1 MNVQSYT
8 RSSCKHSHLYSLGF
22 FSFWLFLRNIILPS
36 FCIKYKYVTKKDIFF
51 SSQQILNNYVQFEV
65 YSGLSQVASLKMSQ
79 SRVSDGEWHHLLVE
93 LKSAKDGKDL
103 KYLAVMSL
111 DYGMYQVRQ
120 HHEFTMSTAQMLL
133 GETRTEDCG
142 QVLML
147 FMFYSDLCL
156 INYINLLS
164 FIIRYLTKKS

>member
-1 MNVQSYT
+1 M
-8 RSSCKHSHLYSLGF
+8 
-22 FSFWLFLRNIILPS
+22 
-36 FCIKYKYVTKKDIFF
+36 
-51 SSQQILNNYVQFEV
+51 QFEV